1 MAHATD
7 EMDRSTLEFFA
18 CAEVSARWER
28 GFLSHLFGWAPYLGE
43 FGLLS
48 SRSVTPVGSRHPT
61 GLFATKG
68 DALHAGEV
76 YREAC
81 RRRVADCD
89 LNDARDCIGQQ
100 GVQQSPL
107 NSSE

>member
-7 EMDRSTLEFFA
+7 EMDRSTMEFFA
-18 CAEVSARWER
+18 CSEVSARWER
-28 GFLSHLFGWAPYLGE
+28 GFLSHLFGWTPYLGE

-48 SRSVTPVGSRHPT
+48 SRSVTLVGSRHPT

-68 DALHAGEV
+68 EALHAGEV

-81 RRRVADCD
+81 RRQ
-89 LNDARDCIGQQ
+89 LGLSDARDCA
-100 GVQQSPL
+100 
-107 NSSE
+107 